1 MNRLAAAMLLGLAIL
16 VTPSAASSQVF
27 DPRNY
32 QTKISGQPTQI
43 MVLGTEHLSGTPDNW
58 NPQVLEPLLERL
70 AAFKPDII
78 TTEDQSGPA
87 ITKLWEYREIA
98 PKAAATYGGRALRMA
113 TEAGVSLDMDMPQA
127 EAAARRRL
135 LDWPADPTPADRRRL
150 TALFAA
156 AGDPHSALVQ
166 WWRLPAAERI
176 AGEGVSK
183 TLAIQLDELGR
194 SRNESV
200 VIAARLATRLGL
212 ERLYPADSQDEVVF
226 TPHEADLFFKSVF
239 PPLLE
244 RFNAD
249 PVLKGR
255 GEVSRMTDGEKTLA
269 EYRKLNSPAINLR
282 SSEVEWLGV
291 LDRPIKEDV
300 GRKRMVGW
308 EVRNMRMAANI
319 REASSRAPGGRV
331 LVIVGAAHKIWLE
344 AYLGMMTDVKI
355 VSTDKILK

>member
-1 MNRLAAAMLLGLAIL
+1 MNRLAAAMLLGLAIF
-16 VTPSAASSQVF
+16 VTPTEVSSQIF

-32 QTKISGQPTQI
+32 QTKTIGKPTQI
-43 MVLGTEHLSGTPDNW
+43 MVLGTAHLSGTPDDW
-58 NPQVLEPLLERL
+58 NPKVLEPLLDRL

-87 ITKLWEYREIA
+87 LTKLWEYREIA
-98 PKAAATYGGRALRMA
+98 PRAAATYGGRALRMA

-127 EAAARRRL
+127 GAAVRKQL

-166 WWRLPAAERI
+166 WWRLPEGERI
-176 AGEGVSK
+176 AGEGVSQR
-183 TLAIQLDELGR
+183 LATQLGELGR

-200 VIAARLATRLGL
+200 VIAARLANRLGL
-212 ERLYPADSQDEVVF
+212 ERLYPTDSQDEEVF
-226 TPHEADLFFKSVF
+226 TPHEASLFFKSVF
-239 PPLLE
+239 PPILE

-255 GEVSRMTDGEKTLA
+255 GEISRMTDGEKTLA
-269 EYRKLNSPAINLR
+269 EYRKLNSPAINRR

-291 LDRPIKEDV
+291 IDRPIKEDV
-300 GRKRMVGW
+300 GRKRVAGW

-319 REASSRAPGGRV
+319 REASARAPGGRV
-331 LVIVGAAHKIWLE
+331 LVIVGAAHKVWLE
-344 AYLGMMTDVKI
+344 AYLSMMADVEI
-355 VSTDKILK
+355 VSTNNTLK

>member
-1 MNRLAAAMLLGLAIL
+1 MNRLAAAMLLGLAIF
-16 VTPSAASSQVF
+16 VTPSEVSSQMF
-27 DPRNY
+27 DPRHY
-32 QTKISGQPTQI
+32 QTKINGEPTQI
-43 MVLGTEHLSGTPDNW
+43 MVLGTAHLSGTPDDW
-58 NPQVLEPLLERL
+58 NLQVLEPLLERL

-78 TTEDQSGPA
+78 TIENQPGPTL
-87 ITKLWEYREIA
+87 TKIWKYREIL

-127 EAAARRRL
+127 EAAVRRRL
-135 LDWPADPTPADRRRL
+135 LDWPPDPTPADRRRL

-166 WWRLPAAERI
+166 WWRLPEAERI
-176 AGEGVSK
+176 AGEGVSRR
-183 TLAIQLDELGR
+183 LAIQLDELGQ

-200 VIAARLATRLGL
+200 VIAARLAIRLGL
-212 ERLYPADSQDEVVF
+212 ERLYPTDSQEDDVF
-226 TPHEADLFFKSVF
+226 TPHESDLFSKSVF
-239 PPLLE
+239 PPLVE

-255 GEVSRMTDGEKTLA
+255 GDVSRMTDGEKTLA
-269 EYRKLNSPAINLR
+269 EYRKLNSPAINRR

-291 LDRPIKEDV
+291 IDRPIKEDV
-300 GRKRMVGW
+300 GRKRMAGW
-308 EVRNMRMAANI
+308 EARNMRMAANI

-344 AYLGMMTDVKI
+344 AYLSMMADVEI
-355 VSTDKILK
+355 VSTNKTLK